1 MSNNAQMLPDSINKQ
16 SKLPYYQQLYEI
28 LRQKIILGEWKPGDM
43 IPPESELVASYQ
55 VSRNT
60 VRQVLDILVNEG
72 YIYRQRG
79 KGTYI
84 AHPTLE
90 QTTSRIISFTEDML
104 QRGFV
109 PGTNVLE
116 AAIVPAP
123 EDIANQLQIPL
134 GDELVKIKR
143 LRLADGEPMS
153 IEESYLVHRYCPNI
167 IDHNFAEE
175 PLRQILVNNYGIRL
189 VNAKQVI
196 KAIQTS
202 GNLTDELKIS
212 KRAALLFL
220 ERVSFSQNGLPVE
233 FLRIYYRAD
242 RYTLY
247 NELHD

>member
-1 MSNNAQMLPDSINKQ
+1 MFHDSINKQ

-43 IPPESELVASYQ
+43 IPPESEMIETYQ

-90 QTTSRIISFTEDML
+90 QTTSRIISFTEDMR
-104 QRGFV
+104 QRGFD

-116 AAIVPAP
+116 AVIIPAP
-123 EDIANQLQIPL
+123 QDIAEQLQITP
-134 GDELVKIKR
+134 GEDLVKIKR
-143 LRLADGEPMS
+143 LRLADEEPMS
-153 IEESYLVHRYCPNI
+153 IEESYLVHRYCPNVL
-167 IDHNFAEE
+167 DHNFAEE
-175 PLRQILVNNYGIRL
+175 PLRQILEKNYGIRL

-196 KAIQTS
+196 KAVQTADE
-202 GNLTDELKIS
+202 LKDELKIS
-212 KRAALLFL
+212 KQAALLFI
-220 ERVSFSQNGLPVE
+220 ERISFSQIGVPVE
-233 FLRIYYRAD
+233 FLRIFYRAD

>member
-1 MSNNAQMLPDSINKQ
+1 MFPDSINKL

-28 LRQKIILGEWKPGDM
+28 LRQKIILGDWVPGDM
-43 IPPESELVASYQ
+43 IPPESVLIETYQ

-90 QTTSRIISFTEDML
+90 QTTSRIISFTEDMH
-104 QRGFV
+104 QRGFI
-109 PGTNVLE
+109 PGTNVLD
-116 AAIVPAP
+116 AAVIPTP
-123 EDIANQLQIPL
+123 EDIAGQLQIPL
-134 GDELVKIKR
+134 GEELVKIKR

-153 IEESYLVHRYCPNI
+153 VEESYLVHRNCPNI
-167 IDHNFAEE
+167 LDHNFAEE
-175 PLRQILVNNYGIRL
+175 PLRQILEKDYGIRL
-189 VNAKQVI
+189 VSAKQVI

-212 KRAALLFL
+212 KQAALLFL
-220 ERVSFSQNGLPVE
+220 ERVSFSQNGFPVE
-233 FLRIYYRAD
+233 FLRIFYRAD

>member
-1 MSNNAQMLPDSINKQ
+1 MFHDSINKQ

-28 LRQKIILGEWKPGDM
+28 LRQKIILGEWNPGDM
-43 IPPESELVASYQ
+43 IPPESELIETYQ

-90 QTTSRIISFTEDML
+90 QTTSRIISFTEDMR
-104 QRGFV
+104 QRGFD
-109 PGTNVLE
+109 PGTNVLD
-116 AAIVPAP
+116 AAIIPAP
-123 EDIANQLQIPL
+123 QDIAEQLQIPP
-134 GDELVKIKR
+134 DEELVKIKR

-153 IEESYLVHRYCPNI
+153 IEESYLVHRYCPNVL
-167 IDHNFAEE
+167 DHNFAEE
-175 PLRQILVNNYGIRL
+175 PLRQILDKNYGIRL
-189 VNAKQVI
+189 VNAKQII
-196 KAIQTS
+196 KAVQTA
-202 GNLTDELKIS
+202 GDLTDELKIS
-212 KRAALLFL
+212 KQAALLFI
-220 ERVSFSQNGLPVE
+220 ERISFSQIGVPVE
-233 FLRIYYRAD
+233 FLRIFYRAD